1 MPLLA
6 VLVFA
11 CAEAIVSA
19 INPDAHI
26 EPHVFMI
33 MVGCE
38 VIANAKF
45 CGLVK

>member
-1 MPLLA
+1 MPLLP

-38 VIANAKF
+38 VIANVKF
-45 CGLVK
+45 WGVMK